1 MKKLLALA
9 ALSVAMISCQET
21 ATAKK
26 DEFKTGY
33 IDTSVLLDK
42 YDKFKDEN
50 EKFKVKSEEMGRP
63 LQAKGKQL
71 EAEMANFQRAAQA
84 NGPAWAQQK
93 YAELK
98 QREQA
103 LLAERNEV
111 LGKIDQEGGKLK
123 DTLVSQIRKYITD
136 YGKKEKFDYILTTS
150 DDAPTV
156 IFAKDSYNLTDKLV
170 KLLNEEYKATKEKK

>member
-9 ALSVAMISCQET
+9 ALSVAMISCQEA
-21 ATAKK
+21 ATTKK
-26 DEFKTGY
+26 EDFKTGY

-42 YDKFKDEN
+42 YDKFKDIN
-50 EKFKVKSEEMGRP
+50 DKFKVKSEEMGRP
-63 LQAKGKQL
+63 LQAKGRQL
-71 EAEMANFQRAAQA
+71 EAEMANFQRAAQT

-93 YAELK
+93 YGELK

-103 LLAERNEV
+103 LLAERNEIFA
-111 LGKIDQEGGKLK
+111 KIDEEGRKVK
-123 DTLVSQIRKYITD
+123 DSLVSDIRKYITN

-170 KLLNEEYKATKEKK
+170 NQLNEEYKATKEKK